1 MTKTTTPPPAAASAP
16 PVAPVAPAA
25 PPVDPDWVVYQNLR
39 KGTARD
45 VNGKFVG
52 PDDPITGT
60 PAPATERAAAAEAEG
75 EFEDDAPEPAP
86 GKASPAAGVT
96 PKDLETFQGLAKRFK
111 VPAGM
116 QEAAKALPREELL
129 AWTAQLATMQA
140 RFDELSGAKG
150 KAKGAPDAAQPSQP
164 AGTPKAAE
172 GAPEGGEKGSD
183 KRSRLVDALQRNGID
198 DEGTQAIL
206 DLLGDQPQPST
217 EQHDTMRALAEQ
229 LRQMQETQARTS
241 LQGQFPGLKDDER
254 YASVRERVARWITR
268 GDYSPT
274 DVEAAMRD
282 AAAIEFH
289 GETKPSKPKARVAP
303 PTNPGSTHT
312 EREIKDPEWDAY
324 LRLKNGESAA
334 EIARSRFR

>member
-16 PVAPVAPAA
+16 PAAPAPPPVA
-25 PPVDPDWVVYQNLR
+25 PVDPDWVVYQNLR

-60 PAPATERAAAAEAEG
+60 PAPATERAADAEAAG
-75 EFEDDAPEPAP
+75 ELEDEAPPA
-86 GKASPAAGVT
+86 KAEKAPSAAGVT
-96 PKDLETFQGLAKRFK
+96 AKDLETFQGLAKRFK

-129 AWTAQLATMQA
+129 AWTDQLATMQA

-206 DLLGDQPQPST
+206 DLLGDQPGQPT

-241 LQGQFPGLKDDER
+241 LQAEFPGLKDDGR

-289 GETKPSKPKARVAP
+289 GEAKAPKPKARVAP